1 MPQTSGQ
8 AARRRQPLAGGYARG
23 AATRAQIVT
32 AALRVF
38 AEEGYARASTRQ
50 IARAAGVNPPAL
62 QYYFDSKDGLH
73 EACAAFIV
81 ESADSVLRPTMQAAE
96 AALHAS
102 PSQAVE
108 ALCDVLDALLDA
120 SLSARKSPDWARFSA
135 RVQAEQAGPAYP
147 LIREGLIAPIQALAT
162 RLVAVALSRET
173 AEGETR
179 LRAAMVLSQ
188 VSAFH
193 IHGGS
198 TLQMLD
204 WPDFDGAR
212 RDHVKALL
220 RAHTRAALTAAV
232 RASGEAPRPPW

>member
-1 MPQTSGQ
+1 M
-8 AARRRQPLAGGYARG
+8 RRRRPSTGGYARG
-23 AATRAQIVT
+23 AATRAQIVA
-32 AALRVF
+32 AALKVF

-81 ESADSVLRPTMQAAE
+81 ESADSVLRPAMQAAE
-96 AALHAS
+96 AALHTL

-120 SLSARKSPDWARFSA
+120 SLSARRSPDGARFSA

-147 LIREGLIAPIQALAT
+147 LIRERLIAPIQALAT
-162 RLVAVALSRET
+162 RLVAVAISREM
-173 AEGETR
+173 AEDETR

-193 IHGGS
+193 IHSGS
-198 TLQMLD
+198 TLQLLE

-220 RAHTRAALTAAV
+220 RAHTRRALADAAPAA
-232 RASGEAPRPPW
+232 